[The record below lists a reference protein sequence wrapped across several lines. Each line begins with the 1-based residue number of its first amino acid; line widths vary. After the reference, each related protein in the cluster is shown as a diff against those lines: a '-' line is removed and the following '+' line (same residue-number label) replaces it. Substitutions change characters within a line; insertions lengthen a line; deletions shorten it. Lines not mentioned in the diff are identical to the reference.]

1 MRKAFTV
8 GIAFL
13 CVGVCLADEFAGKCV
28 GVTDGDTITVL
39 HNAVETRIR
48 LQGIDCP
55 EGGEPF
61 SAKAKKFTSAF
72 VFGKEVTVR
81 TAGRDR
87 YGRTVGTVLV
97 DGKDLALALVQA
109 GLAKHTPRYSSDQK
123 LAEAERIAKAAELG
137 IWSLPPP
144 PSEVEPAV
152 GSEKLV
158 VYHGNRRSR
167 VFHAPWCRY
176 YNCKNCTVVFRSRE
190 EAARAGYKPG
200 GHCNP

>member
-1 MRKAFTV
+1 MRKALIV

-13 CVGVCLADEFAGKCV
+13 CIGVCLAEEFAGKCV
-28 GVTDGDTITVL
+28 GVIDGDTITVL
-39 HNAVETRIR
+39 RQGVETKIR
-48 LQGIDCP
+48 LEGVDCP

-61 SAKAKKFTSAF
+61 SAKAKKFTSAL
-72 VFGKEVTVR
+72 VFGREVTVR
-81 TAGRDR
+81 ASGSDR
-87 YGRTVGTVLV
+87 HGRTVGTVSV
-97 DGKDLALALVQA
+97 EGKDLALALVQA
-109 GLAKHTPRYSSDQK
+109 GLAKHDTRYSSDQK
-123 LAEAERIAKAAELG
+123 LAEAERIAKAAEIG

-152 GSEKLV
+152 ASKGSV

-190 EAARAGYKPG
+190 QAIRSGYRPG